1 MFDIKLFQFYTM
13 DVKSFLQRWRCNYIL
28 NTKKIIFIIITLSLI
43 AILVH
48 GTYKYITEGSILG
61 GTIFAAS
68 LILSNLINHITW
80 GDPNGVSEES
90 QDEMGQQITYKSFKI
105 AYFVLVGVMFLILLC
120 SEGISMGS
128 NLDGVKNLPLFIAL
142 CSSFLI
148 FPIVE
153 LIVAKQYK

>member
-1 MFDIKLFQFYTM
+1 M
-13 DVKSFLQRWRCNYIL
+13 
-28 NTKKIIFIIITLSLI
+28 NTKKIIFVIIVLSLI
-43 AILVH
+43 AILGH
-48 GTYKYITEGSILG
+48 GAYKYATEGSILG

-80 GDPNGVSEES
+80 GDPNGVSKES

-105 AYFVLVGVMFLILLC
+105 AYFVLVVVMFLILLC
-120 SEGISMGS
+120 SEGFSMGS